1 MDESGEVQV
10 ECLMQRREIQAKDAK
25 FGGVTVMPW
34 LKKKVQA
41 ETSGKSRR
49 LRASKAMS

>member
-10 ECLMQRREIQAKDAK
+10 ECLTQRREIQAKDAK